1 MKHLALILVSFL
13 SASCAST
20 PVEVSY
26 RGYAANHD
34 YSVSYGTAS
43 GIKAAVSQK

>member
-1 MKHLALILVSFL
+1 MKHLALLLVSFL

-26 RGYAANHD
+26 QGYAGNHD
-34 YSVSYGTAS
+34 YSVSYGTVA
-43 GIKAAVSQK
+43 GIRATVSQK